1 LLPYNFISDLE
12 NAVAT
17 RSDKTGT
24 MLRQIT
30 DLFLLHAGHY
40 SAAEV
45 GIYDEVLQIL
55 VTKVDVAARATLARR
70 LAPIDV
76 APPNTVRSLA
86 LDDAIEV
93 AEPILAH
100 SNALDEATLL
110 HCISTKSQ
118 DHLLAIATRARLDE
132 KVSDRLVEKGDVNV
146 LGALANN
153 VGAAISEP
161 GFKMLVERSQGD
173 DWLSES
179 IARRSDIPDHH
190 FRELVSKASEIVRQ
204 RLMASN
210 PEHRDIIEKIFGDDS
225 GSTAEDDV
233 SAPRDYRTA
242 ELVVSSRPLT
252 EAVVNEFAKSKKLE
266 EIVVSIARLSGLPMT
281 EIERLFLATW
291 SSPVAVILKA
301 IGFHLA
307 TIEALYRARL
317 SAGDPIRD
325 DLTRTKAEFIALSRP
340 TAERIVR
347 FYRSRKSVEFTAGRT

>member
-30 DLFLLHAGHY
+30 DLFLVHAGHY

-70 LAPIDV
+70 LAPIDA

-93 AEPILAH
+93 AEPILAN

-118 DHLLAIATRARLDE
+118 DHLLAIATRAKLDE

-153 VGAAISEP
+153 AGAAISEP
-161 GFKMLVERSQGD
+161 GFKILVERSRGD

-179 IARRSDIPDHH
+179 IARRADIPDHH

-210 PEHRDIIEKIFGDDS
+210 PEHREIIEEIFGS
-225 GSTAEDDV
+225 PASIAEDNE

-242 ELVVSSRPLT
+242 ELVVNSRPLT
-252 EAVVNEFAKSKKLE
+252 EGVVNEFAKSKKLE
-266 EIVVSIARLSGLPMT
+266 EIVVSIAGLSGLPMT